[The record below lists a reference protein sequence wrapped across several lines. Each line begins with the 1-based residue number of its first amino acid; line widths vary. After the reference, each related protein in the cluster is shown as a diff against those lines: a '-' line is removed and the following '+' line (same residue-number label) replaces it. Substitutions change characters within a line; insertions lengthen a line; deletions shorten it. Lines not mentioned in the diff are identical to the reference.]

1 MSYTHWTPEQI
12 AVLREFYPTHG
23 AAYCANLLGRP
34 QKATMG
40 KAQSLGIKNLS
51 TMRNGRAY
59 VRKPAPAEPTLKI
72 APPGKGPAYLPGDPV
87 TTAATRHVVYPTPP
101 RALRTNTHS
110 AY

>member
-1 MSYTHWTPEQI
+1 MSYTHWTPEHI

-51 TMRNGRAY
+51 TMRNGRSY

-72 APPGKGPAYLPGDPV
+72 APPGKGPAYCEGEPRI
-87 TTAATRHVVYPTPP
+87 TAATKVTICPSPP
-101 RALRTNTHS
+101 RHFRSNTF
-110 AY
+110 A